1 MGLIA
6 RVTAPKTQTGNVI
19 RDSAMGLVP
28 ETVDKLFT
36 QRLWPPISSAARAA
50 RYVEVRDFE

>member
-6 RVTAPKTQTGNVI
+6 RVSAPKTQTGNVI

-28 ETVDKLFT
+28 ETVDAFAELNK
-36 QRLWPPISSAARAA
+36 S
-50 RYVEVRDFE
+50 V